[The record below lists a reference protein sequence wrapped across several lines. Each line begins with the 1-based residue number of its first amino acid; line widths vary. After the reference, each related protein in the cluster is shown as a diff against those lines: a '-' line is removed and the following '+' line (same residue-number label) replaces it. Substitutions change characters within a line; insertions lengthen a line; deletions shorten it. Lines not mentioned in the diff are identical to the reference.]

1 MFNWSDERIFDPDM
15 PRTIDYPNLPVGA
28 ILKGSASRFGNRT
41 AFIYRD
47 THISYEQVYRD
58 SLRFAYSLKKLGVE
72 KGTVISVH
80 LPTCPQYIVVYYG
93 IVLSGA
99 IYSPINPYFPKDDVC
114 FQLQDSDT
122 EIIITHE
129 STVDDIQSLQANL
142 NLKKVIVTGD
152 QEMFSYSN
160 PVDVKD
166 YGADWYS
173 LADLI
178 TSGVDEE
185 FDPGIDPKNDLVHIA
200 YTGGT
205 TGRPKGVMITHSNL
219 ISSFLQTTAWTA
231 GLLPRI
237 TDNNGLEV
245 VRVEK
250 DIDKYLAKYPCLTEE
265 AISLSPSPLFH
276 ISGVYSCMAYPMLV
290 GYTVVLID
298 RFKPITFLEY
308 IEKYQVTHV
317 SGSPSMWNGLFGHPD
332 IHNYDFSSVKNA
344 GSGSAP
350 LVQEEMKLLAKT
362 FPNAK
367 IGEGYGQT
375 EATATITN
383 TVMFWSGLQKIG
395 TVGHPLFDT
404 EVKIIL
410 ADGSS
415 EDPLPVGSTGE
426 ICAKGPQIMKGYYN
440 KPAETEEAL
449 RNGWLHTGDIGMLD
463 EDGFI
468 TIVDRKK
475 DMLIYKGYNVY
486 PSRLEDALFKHPA
499 VSNATVIGKPSAG
512 VGEIPKAFVI
522 LKPGATATVE
532 ELIDFVNQEVVHY
545 AKIRELEIV
554 EEFPVSPAGKILKR
568 ILRDKELK
576 TINSPI

>member
-1 MFNWSDERIFDPDM
+1 MFNWSDERIFDPSM

-41 AFIYRD
+41 AFIYHD
-47 THISYEQVYRD
+47 TSISYEQVYRD
-58 SLRFAYSLKKLGVE
+58 SLRFAYSLKQLGVQ

-80 LPTCPQYIVVYYG
+80 LPTCPQYIVAYYG

-99 IYSPINPYFPKDDVC
+99 VYSPINPYFPKDDVR

-122 EIIITHE
+122 EILITHE
-129 STVDDIQSLQANL
+129 NTARDIHSLQANV
-142 NLKKVIVTGD
+142 NIKKVIVTG
-152 QEMFSYSN
+152 EREILSYHT
-160 PVDVKD
+160 PVDVKE
-166 YGADWYS
+166 YGADWHS

-178 TSGVDEE
+178 VSGKEE
-185 FDPGIDPKNDLVHIA
+185 EIDPGIDPKNDLVHIA

-219 ISSFLQTTAWTA
+219 ISSFLQSAAWNA
-231 GLLPRI
+231 GMLPKV
-237 TDNNGLEV
+237 TENGGLV
-245 VRVEK
+245 VERVEK
-250 DIDKYLAKYPCLTEE
+250 DTDNYLAKYPCLTEK

-276 ISGVYSCMAYPMLV
+276 ISGVYSCMAYPMLL
-290 GYTVVLID
+290 GYTVILID
-298 RFKPITFLEY
+298 RFKPTTFLEY

-317 SGSPSMWNGLFGHPD
+317 SGSPAMWNGLFGHPD
-332 IHNYDFSSVKNA
+332 IDKYDFSSVRNV

-350 LVQEEMKLLAKT
+350 LVKEEMKLLAKT

-367 IGEGYGQT
+367 VGEGYGQT

-383 TVMFWSGLQKIG
+383 TIMLWSGLQKIG

-404 EVKIIL
+404 EVKIIP

-415 EDPLPVGSTGE
+415 EEPLPVGLTGE

-440 KPAETEEAL
+440 KPIETEETL
-449 RNGWLHTGDIGMLD
+449 RDGWLHTGDIGMLD

-499 VSNATVIGKPSAG
+499 VSNATVIGKPSKG

-522 LKPGATATVE
+522 LKPGATTTVE

-554 EEFPVSPAGKILKR
+554 DEFPVSPAGKILKR

-576 TINSPI
+576 KVDSPI